1 MKKNTP
7 QSLVQPI
14 FAPLPES
21 KFRLGQLANF
31 TNRPRIL
38 TKRFGLL
45 KPLILLA
52 VLFSSWVVN
61 CKIQAQAPVAEP
73 VITPNMGIPSGN
85 ANCRGVA
92 FGNSAYIT
100 ILNSWLIYKST
111 DGDGWSKV
119 IDASIPAGIFNAIT
133 FANNLFVIVGDG
145 GLILTSPNGQNW
157 TRQTSGAIKNL
168 YDVQYI
174 QSNFYVVGN
183 TGTVLKSSNGTSW
196 ATITLST
203 NTQDD
208 LRNITY
214 GGGVYAIGVSFN
226 TVANSSGVLRSTTGL
241 SNSWTFIP
249 VFPGSFLNKVQYIK
263 DRFFM
268 FFSAT
273 AIYTSTDA
281 TNFTSAAIT
290 LTQPDATTISWNTS
304 HQIFNGFYDGV
315 KFNFFGS
322 SLYYS
327 GYGSVYTSTNGT
339 ALSLITR
346 TAYIVPAGSAFV
358 NNKYFQYGNEG
369 IVSSSDG
376 ITYKYPNSSYT
387 GLASSGSSYLGVGTI
402 GLGQIFSSTDFI
414 NWTSRAP
421 IGQKALNAI
430 VYDGAKYVAVG
441 EKTVVASSD
450 NGVTWAQIATPVDIF
465 NTLAYGN
472 SKYVAS
478 GTSTA
483 STRKIAYST
492 DGITWAAASTVDNYY
507 FKLKYVNGRFFAL
520 GYDNINY
527 LGVIMSSTDG
537 ITWADITPTL
547 AYPVVYFNDVVF
559 DGTKYHFM
567 GMEYV
572 DAASYIY
579 KDFFS
584 VSTTTVTNPNSFANK
599 GTIGTR
605 PEGVQLGGT
614 YGEGAFAFSNG
625 HFVGSVN
632 DINTYQPY
640 VIYSA
645 DGISWTAV
653 AVNESTIIA
662 GALAEG
668 NLFRLMGS
676 TDGKIT
682 VTFGGALAVRS
693 LDFSA
698 ALINGNAAL
707 KWQTASEQNTKDF
720 VIEHSTSNQ
729 TWNPIGAV
737 AAAGNSNTVKFY
749 NFIHSAP
756 SIGNNYYRLLQRDL
770 DGKNSYSKVV
780 NVELKKAN
788 TGISILPNPVVNGQL
803 KLQLHQAS
811 RITIYNSQGA
821 SVLSKQ
827 FPAGAH
833 ALDISGWAK
842 GMYIVKSGDEKWPF
856 LNQ

>member
-1 MKKNTP
+1 MKKYTP

-21 KFRLGQLANF
+21 KFRLRQLANF
-31 TNRPRIL
+31 TNSPIIL
-38 TKRFGLL
+38 TRRFGLL

-61 CKIQAQAPVAEP
+61 CTIQAQVP

-85 ANCRGVA
+85 ASCRGVA
-92 FGNSAYIT
+92 FGNSTYIT
-100 ILNSWLIYKST
+100 ILNSGLIYKST
-111 DGDGWSKV
+111 DGDAWSKV
-119 IDASIPAGIFNAIT
+119 IDAGIPVGIFNAIT
-133 FANNLFVIVGDG
+133 FANNLFIVVGDG
-145 GLILTSPNGQNW
+145 GLILTSSNGQNW

-214 GGGVYAIGVSFN
+214 GGGVYAIGVGFN
-226 TVANSSGVLRSTTGL
+226 TAANSSGVLRSTTGL
-241 SNSWTFIP
+241 SNSWTFSA
-249 VFPGSFLNKVQYIK
+249 VYPGSFLNKVQYIK

-268 FFSAT
+268 FFSGS

-281 TNFTSAAIT
+281 TNFTSATIT
-290 LTQPDATTISWNTS
+290 LTQPDLTTISWNAS
-304 HQIFNGFYDGV
+304 HQIFHGFYDGV
-315 KFNFFGS
+315 KFHFFGS
-322 SLYYS
+322 SQYYA
-327 GYGSVYTSTNGT
+327 GYGSVYTSSNGT
-339 ALSLITR
+339 ALTLLTK

-369 IVSSSDG
+369 IVSSTDG

-387 GLASSGSSYLGVGTI
+387 GLASSGSSYVGVGAI
-402 GLGQIFSSTDFI
+402 GLGQIFSSTDFT

-430 VYDGAKYVAVG
+430 IYDGTKYVAVG

-483 STRKIAYST
+483 TTRKIAYST
-492 DGITWAAASTVDNYY
+492 DGITWVAASTVDNYY

-584 VSTTTVTNPNSFANK
+584 VSTTTVTNPNSFSNK

-632 DINTYQPY
+632 DITSYQPY

-653 AVNESTIIA
+653 GVNESTIIA
-662 GALAEG
+662 SALAEG
-668 NLFRLMGS
+668 NVFRLMGS

-682 VTFGGALAVRS
+682 VTFSGSLAVRS

-698 ALINGNAAL
+698 SLINGNAAL

-729 TWNPIGAV
+729 TWNAIGV
-737 AAAGNSNTVKFY
+737 IAAAGNSNTVKFY

-756 SIGNNYYRLLQRDL
+756 SIGNNYYRLLQRDV

-780 NVELKKAN
+780 NVELKKAK
-788 TGISILPNPVVNGQL
+788 TGISILSNPVVNGQL
-803 KLQLHQAS
+803 KLQLNQAS
-811 RITIYNSQGA
+811 RITIFNSQGA

-827 FPAGAH
+827 LSAGVH
-833 ALDISGWAK
+833 AIDISGWAK